1 MTKGLQNLGQWT
13 IEKVLGS
20 GKSFILLFD
29 ILCTLP
35 LIFKRFSLIIRQ
47 LYFVGVMSLPIIVVS
62 GFFVGMVLA
71 FQGYSLLSRFGA
83 DSALGTAV
91 AVSILRELG
100 PVITGLLF
108 AGRAGSAITA
118 EIGLMKTTGQISSL
132 EMMAV
137 SPVNYVYFPRF
148 IAAVVALPLLTMIF
162 CAVAVLGGYV
172 VGVVQLSVD
181 SGSFWSEMQ
190 STVSFHTDIFEG
202 VIIKSVTFGFLC
214 SLISVYQGYNCMPT
228 SEGIGRATTRTV
240 VVSSLAILGF
250 DFLLTAS
257 LFGI

>member
-1 MTKGLQNLGQWT
+1 MKLLQELGKWT
-13 IEKVLGS
+13 IDKVLGS
-20 GKSFILLFD
+20 GRAFILLVN
-29 ILCTLP
+29 ILLTLP
-35 LIFKRFSLIIRQ
+35 SFFKRFSLVVRQ
-47 LYFVGVMSLPIIVVS
+47 LYFVGVLSLPIIVVS

-71 FQGYSLLSRFGA
+71 FQGFSLLVTFG
-83 DSALGTAV
+83 SESMLGTAV
-91 AVSILRELG
+91 AISILRELG

-118 EIGLMKTTGQISSL
+118 EIGLMKATGQISSL

-148 IAAVVALPLLTMIF
+148 VAAVIALPLLAIIF
-162 CAVAVLGGYV
+162 CAVSVLGGYL
-172 VGVVQLSVD
+172 VGVIQLGVD
-181 SGSFWSEMQ
+181 SGSYWSEMQ
-190 STVSFHTDIFEG
+190 NSVDVHKDIFEG
-202 VIIKSVTFGFLC
+202 VIVKSITFGFLC

>member
-1 MTKGLQNLGQWT
+1 MVTTLQGLGSWT
-13 IEKVLGS
+13 IEKVTGLG
-20 GKSFILLFD
+20 KAFVLLFNV
-29 ILCTLP
+29 LLVLP
-35 LIFKRFSLIIRQ
+35 CFFKRFSLIVRQ
-47 LYFVGVMSLPIIVVS
+47 LYFVGVLSLPIIVVS

-71 FQGYSLLSRFGA
+71 FQGFSLLVTFGA
-83 DSALGTAV
+83 ESSLGTGV
-91 AVSILRELG
+91 ALSILRELG

-148 IAAVVALPLLTMIF
+148 IAAIIALPLLTIMF
-162 CAVAVLGGYV
+162 CAVSVLGGYL
-172 VGVVQLSVD
+172 VGVIQLGVD
-181 SGSFWSEMQ
+181 SGAYWSEMQ
-190 STVSFHTDIFEG
+190 SSVDFYNDIFEG
-202 VIIKSVTFGFLC
+202 VIIKSLTFGVLC
-214 SLISVYQGYNCMPT
+214 SLISVYQGYNCLPT